1 MNTFECICTYMKVN
15 ECKRKQKDCLKR
27 SFQKPVNVQKQ
38 QTKEKIKKLH
48 LNNVYLINVYFNI
61 FFNIKIP
68 KVFFKKDL

>member
-15 ECKRKQKDCLKR
+15 ESKRKQKDCLKR
-27 SFQKPVNVQKQ
+27 SFQEPVNVQKQ

-48 LNNVYLINVYFNI
+48 LVNVYFNI
-61 FFNIKIP
+61 KITKP